1 MRAFIRGASG
11 LRAALLEDMMTPPP
25 FGLTFGGFSGLRTD
39 CNLLCSEG

>member
-11 LRAALLEDMMTPPP
+11 LRAALLEDMMTPP

-39 CNLLCSEG
+39 CNLLCTEG